1 MDDFGKDVLPRVEQ
15 YLPIMVQEYR
25 MNWNSPSLSELAYF
39 AGQIEQ
45 ETCPTLD
52 SSKCWNPYAELKTSR
67 EYGFGLGQL
76 TVTPKYD
83 NFKAATQLS
92 PSLKNW
98 SYSDRYNAEYQIR
111 TIVFM
116 NKGSYA
122 RLDSR
127 IIGDDRFAMMFAAYN
142 GGIGGVLSDIK
153 VCKATLGCDPTKWFD
168 NVEKTSLKAKT
179 KVTGYGKSFF
189 DINREY
195 PRNIMFL
202 RNRHYQ
208 KLVK

>member
-1 MDDFGKDVLPRVEQ
+1 MDDFGKDVLSRLDQ
-15 YLPIMVQEYR
+15 YLPVMVQEYR
-25 MNWNSPSLSELAYF
+25 MNWNSPSLTELTYF

-45 ETCPTLD
+45 ETCTSLK
-52 SSKCWNPYAELKTSR
+52 SSGCWNPYTELKTSR

-98 SYSDRYNAEYQIR
+98 SYSDRFNAQYQIR

-116 NKGSYA
+116 NYGVYK
-122 RLDSR
+122 RLNVN
-127 IIGDDRFAMMFAAYN
+127 IVGDDRYAMMFAAYN
-142 GGIGGVLSDIK
+142 GGLGGVLSDIK
-153 VCKATLGCDPTKWFD
+153 VCESTPGCDPYKWFD

-208 KLVK
+208 DRIK